1 MKGISRVFALTFMA
15 ITSSLALA
23 SDTLVMRDGATHT
36 GTFVSATSTT
46 VTFREGGKLH
56 RYAKSKVQS
65 VEFGGPTASSK
76 APATAAQPLAA
87 TSASQPAAAPAK
99 NVVTLPAGTEIEV
112 LSNENIDSKTAKQGQ
127 VFSAD
132 VSQNVLD
139 SSGQVVIPKGSAAE
153 LVIRNVSAGNVT
165 GGSELSLDLQ
175 SVKVGGH
182 RYLVNTQDLEQKGNQ
197 GVGANKRT
205 AEMVGGGAAL
215 GTLIGAIAGGGK
227 GAAIGVLAGAA
238 AGTGAQILTRG
249 KEVQVPAESKLRF
262 KLEQPVRLELAY

>member
-1 MKGISRVFALTFMA
+1 MNRISKAFALTLIA
-15 ITSSLALA
+15 ATSLLAVA
-23 SDTLVMRDGATHT
+23 SDTLVLRDGTTHT
-36 GTFVSATSTT
+36 GTFISATSTAI
-46 VTFREGGKLH
+46 TFREGGKLH
-56 RYAKSKVQS
+56 RYPKSKVQS
-65 VEFGGPTASSK
+65 LDFGSPPVSAK
-76 APATAAQPLAA
+76 APAA
-87 TSASQPAAAPAK
+87 ASQPVAATAK
-99 NVVTLPAGTEIEV
+99 GPVTLAAGTEIEV
-112 LSNENIDSKTAKQGQ
+112 LTNENIDSKTAKQDQ

-132 VSQNVLD
+132 VAQNVLD

-153 LVIRNVSAGNVT
+153 LVIRSVSAGNIT
-165 GGSELSLDLQ
+165 GGSEMTLDLQ

-182 RYLVNTQDLEQKGNQ
+182 RYLVNTQDLQQRGNQ

-227 GAAIGVLAGAA
+227 GAAVGVLAGAA

-262 KLEQPVRLELAY
+262 KLDQPVRLEQAY

>member
-1 MKGISRVFALTFMA
+1 MDRISKVFALTLIVA
-15 ITSSLALA
+15 TSSLALA
-23 SDTLVMRDGATHT
+23 SDTLVLRDGTSHT
-36 GTFVSATSTT
+36 GTFVSATSATI
-46 VTFREGGKLH
+46 TFREGGKLH
-56 RYAKSKVQS
+56 RYPKSKVQS
-65 VEFGGPTASSK
+65 LDFGSPAAATK
-76 APATAAQPLAA
+76 APAAA
-87 TSASQPAAAPAK
+87 TKAPAAGNQPVAAIAK
-99 NVVTLPAGTEIEV
+99 GPVTLAAGTEIEV
-112 LSNENIDSKTAKQGQ
+112 LTNENIDSKTAKQDQ

-153 LVIRNVSAGNVT
+153 LVIRSVSAGNIT
-165 GGSELSLDLQ
+165 GGSEMTLDLQ

-182 RYLVNTQDLEQKGNQ
+182 RYLVNTQDLQQKGSQ

-262 KLEQPVRLELAY
+262 KLDQPVRLEQAY

>member
-1 MKGISRVFALTFMA
+1 MKRISRVFALALIAF
-15 ITSSLALA
+15 TSSLALA
-23 SDTLVMRDGATHT
+23 ADTLVLRDGTTHT

-46 VTFREGGKLH
+46 ITFREAGKLH
-56 RYAKSKVQS
+56 RYPKSKVQS
-65 VEFGGPTASSK
+65 LDFGS
-76 APATAAQPLAA
+76 PATSTKGPASAAQPLTSAPNQPVAA
-87 TSASQPAAAPAK
+87 TANGP
-99 NVVTLPAGTEIEV
+99 VTLAAGTEIEV
-112 LSNENIDSKTAKQGQ
+112 LTNENIDSKTAKQGQ

-132 VSQNVLD
+132 VAQNVLD
-139 SSGQVVIPKGSAAE
+139 SSGQVMIPKGSAAE

-182 RYLVNTQDLEQKGNQ
+182 RYVVNTEDLQQKGSQ
-197 GVGANKRT
+197 GIGANKRT
-205 AEMVGGGAAL
+205 AEMIGGGAAL

-262 KLEQPVRLELAY
+262 KLEQPVRLEQAY

>member
-1 MKGISRVFALTFMA
+1 MDRISRGFAVTLIA
-15 ITSSLALA
+15 ISSSLALA
-23 SDTLVMRDGATHT
+23 SDTLVMRDGTSHT

-46 VTFREGGKLH
+46 ITFREGGKLH
-56 RYAKSKVQS
+56 RYPKSKVQS
-65 VEFGGPTASSK
+65 VDFGSPATSSK
-76 APATAAQPLAA
+76 APAAPSQPLAA
-87 TSASQPAAAPAK
+87 TSKGP
-99 NVVTLPAGTEIEV
+99 VTLAAGTEIEV
-112 LSNENIDSKTAKQGQ
+112 LTNENIDSKTAKQGQ

-132 VSQNVLD
+132 VAENVLD
-139 SSGQVVIPKGSAAE
+139 SSGQVVIPKGAAAE
-153 LVIRNVSAGNVT
+153 LVIRNVSAGNIT
-165 GGSELSLDLQ
+165 GGSEMTLDLQ

-182 RYLVNTQDLEQKGNQ
+182 RYLVNTEDLQQKGSQ
-197 GVGANKRT
+197 GIGANKRT

-262 KLEQPVRLELAY
+262 KMDQPVRLEPAY